1 MSDKGRKVSEETWGR
16 SWRAS
21 NAMVGGLD
29 CGSTQRCSLNI
40 HDAYSP
46 EHSEG
51 DFKQGNGVV
60 SFTFQKALS
69 SHYEGGNGGW
79 ETAGKA
85 TAPREMMRPVGKER
99 GMNAFTK
106 RYLGIGPRGSGAG

>member
-1 MSDKGRKVSEETWGR
+1 MPWLEVWTV
-16 SWRAS
+16 AQ
-21 NAMVGGLD
+21 L
-29 CGSTQRCSLNI
+29 RCSLNI
-40 HDAYSP
+40 HEAYSP